1 MTKSSSWCVSRIV
14 RAPSWLDVTQ
24 SPVKFFWGGSVREML
39 ARGFSRLRTRDR
51 CHVQRRICKRGSC
64 ESSRVTGA
72 VGSECDS
79 LPRLIIHIGGC
90 ATWRGVQPRALLVP
104 FALERG
110 VSILP
115 SLALEQCA
123 PREDPSCYPRHCTG
137 RPVRKV
143 TQRLR

>member
-1 MTKSSSWCVSRIV
+1 M
-14 RAPSWLDVTQ
+14 
-24 SPVKFFWGGSVREML
+24 KFFLGGSVREML

-104 FALERG
+104 VRSGARGQHFAIIGLGTVRSPRGSQLLPQALHGQTRLESDTKVAMSARG
-110 VSILP
+110 
-115 SLALEQCA
+115 
-123 PREDPSCYPRHCTG
+123 
-137 RPVRKV
+137 
-143 TQRLR
+143 